1 VLIETERLILRRLT
15 EADADGLVDLF
26 NDPEVRR
33 FISVNHPFT
42 REDALARLRSD
53 AYEWDDLGH
62 RVAAIEE
69 RASGRF
75 AGRVV
80 LYDWPQ
86 FAETEIGWTLVGW
99 ARGKGYATE
108 AARAF
113 SEWGF
118 ANLGARYLIS
128 LINVDNERSKRVAER
143 LGMTVL
149 RHDELDGE
157 PHLVYALSR

>member
-1 VLIETERLILRRLT
+1 MQIETERLILRRLT
-15 EADADGLVDLF
+15 EADADGLVELF

-33 FISVNHPFT
+33 FISVKHPYT
-42 REDALARLRSD
+42 REDALARVRSD
-53 AYEWDDLGH
+53 SREWDDLGH
-62 RVAAIEE
+62 RIVAIEE

-86 FAETEIGWTLVGW
+86 FAETEIGWTLMAW

-113 SEWGF
+113 SQWGF
-118 ANLGARYLIS
+118 ATLGASYLIS
-128 LINVDNERSKRVAER
+128 LINPDNEPSKRVAER
-143 LGMTVL
+143 LGMKLL

-157 PHLVYALSR
+157 PHLVYGLSR